1 MKRTLSNLVLLLV
14 VAGSPTPAAQPEK
27 SSPGMDYES
36 FRIVTERNIFDP
48 NRSGRSGR
56 GSHSRKG
63 SSKRVPGEF
72 FALLGTLSYEK
83 GSFAFFDGSS
93 SQYRS
98 VLETSNNIAG
108 YTIAAITAS
117 HVRLELTNGQAI
129 ELPVGMQM
137 NKQDQGDWTLVARAE
152 PTASS
157 GRLSASA
164 DKPGADGPEAPVASE
179 EEPEKV
185 EKTAPSLSGAAD
197 GVLKRLMQKREQ
209 ELTK

>member
-36 FRIVTERNIFDP
+36 FRIITERNIFDP
-48 NRSGRSGR
+48 NRSGR
-56 GSHSRKG
+56 GSHSSRKG
-63 SSKRVPGEF
+63 SSKRGPGEF

-164 DKPGADGPEAPVASE
+164 DKPGADGPETPVASE